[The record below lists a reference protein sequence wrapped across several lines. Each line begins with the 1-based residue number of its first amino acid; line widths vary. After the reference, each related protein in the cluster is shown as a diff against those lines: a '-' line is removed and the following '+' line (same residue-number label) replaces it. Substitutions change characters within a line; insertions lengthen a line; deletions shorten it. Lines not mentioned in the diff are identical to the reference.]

1 MSSNTPVL
9 SSNLNPPERWA
20 KWVSR
25 LLVFLGIPLL
35 LVGMGYLV
43 GLHRGEQ
50 VAGRHPG
57 ATATATT
64 GAPSGTAAE
73 SAFAARFA
81 TAYLTYN
88 QSNPQQYRARLQP
101 YLAQGI
107 DPGTLWDGQ
116 GTQQVLEALPASTS
130 SLGGGVDRVTVAVLL
145 QGGSWLYLGVPVHA
159 DSGRFVVV
167 AAPAL
172 LPAPGQASWTQ
183 ASPASEDAQLSAQ
196 LQGDLSAFFT
206 AYAAGQQAQ
215 LGYYTTPNSNVGGL
229 GGAVTLVRLDQL
241 VVAQGGGAQRTA
253 TAEVTWQPQGEPGT
267 SLQESYRL
275 TLEQQGGK
283 WLVSRVAP
291 AGGS

>member
-1 MSSNTPVL
+1 MSSNSTLLPG
-9 SSNLNPPERWA
+9 NLNPTERWA
-20 KWVSR
+20 KWASR

-50 VAGRHPG
+50 LGGRHPG
-57 ATATATT
+57 AATATA
-64 GAPSGTAAE
+64 APAGTAAE

-81 TAYLTYN
+81 TAYLTYS
-88 QSNPQQYRARLQP
+88 QANPEQYRVRLQP
-101 YLAQGI
+101 YLAQGL
-107 DPGTLWDGQ
+107 DAGTLWDGQ
-116 GTQQVLEALPASTS
+116 GSQQVAEALPASTA

-145 QGGSWLYLGVPVHA
+145 QSGSWLYLGVPVHA
-159 DSGRFVVV
+159 NGGRFVVV

-172 LPAPGQASWTQ
+172 LPAPGQAAWSQ
-183 ASPASEDAQLSAQ
+183 SSPAAEDPQLSAQ

-215 LGYYTTPNSNVGGL
+215 LGYYTAPGSNLGSL
-229 GGAVTLVRLDQL
+229 GGAVSFVRLNQL
-241 VVAQGGGAQRTA
+241 VVDQGGATRRTA

-267 SLQESYRL
+267 SLQESYQL
-275 TLEQQGGK
+275 SLVQQGGK
-283 WLVSRVAP
+283 WLVSNLAP